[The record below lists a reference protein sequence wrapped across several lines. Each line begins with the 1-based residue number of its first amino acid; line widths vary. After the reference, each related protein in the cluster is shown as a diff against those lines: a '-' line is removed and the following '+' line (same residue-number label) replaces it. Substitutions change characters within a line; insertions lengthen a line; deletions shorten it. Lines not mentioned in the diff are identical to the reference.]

1 MTENTNAEL
10 LTLSSIEPDNPEC
23 VAAFNKFYMQL
34 KDFVWNAS
42 VIKAKMLDPNNV
54 NQIAEALFQNTFL
67 DVRKNADK
75 FEIKTENHQLDI
87 HRWLCGIIKNKGKQ
101 YLQENNKHK
110 EHIVFLEIV
119 PDIPDKEIEL
129 EEQKFVSFERE
140 ILNRALQTLNEKERS
155 VLLLWWEYSIDGT
168 IHNIDKEIKENLA
181 KQFNVKPE
189 SLKQIAKRS
198 LEKVIKYIKDNKAK
212 RA

>member
-10 LTLSSIEPDNPEC
+10 LMLSSIEPDNPEC
-23 VAAFNKFYMQL
+23 VAAFNKFFMQL
-34 KDFVWNAS
+34 KDFVWNAC
-42 VIKAKMLDPNNV
+42 VIKAKMLDSNKID
-54 NQIAEALFQNTFL
+54 QIAEVLFQNTFI
-67 DVRKNADK
+67 DVSKNAGK

-101 YLQENNKHK
+101 YLQENNKDK
-110 EHIVFLEIV
+110 DHIVFLEIV
-119 PDIPDKEIEL
+119 PDIPEKEIEL

-168 IHNIDKEIKENLA
+168 TQNIDKEIKENLA
-181 KQFNVKPE
+181 KQFNVKPD

-198 LEKVIKYIKDNKAK
+198 LEKVIKYIKDNQVK